1 MVVLIHTG
9 SKVGAPV
16 EMADLVDPDGVNPQ
30 RLVDVMNDLQASVE
44 MGTGKTRTTIADTRK
59 LLDKHLAIIVDT
71 QTLKSGGLPGPKGP
85 DGRQG
90 YPGYQ
95 GAVGAEGDRGPTGNV
110 GEIGSKGFPGP
121 QGLRGKLGD
130 TGPEGARGGKGIT
143 GPPGFDGPLGP
154 KGQLGTPGARGP
166 RGPRGMAGYQG
177 LRGAQGLPGMKG
189 PRGLKGGWTVI
200 DAQKKCKELGG
211 KEYLGV
217 CLKSQRLD
225 SNADTVP
232 FKCNAFQPKL
242 NWDASDWEQIAKL
255 FQTNTNWGTHVK
267 SYWNGNQGG
276 LCGFRE
282 AIMAFTYRS
291 SNNDLWLRHPTFSYT
306 PPLTYPGWRTK
317 CDYVTGST
325 GIYACSI

>member
-1 MVVLIHTG
+1 
-9 SKVGAPV
+9 
-16 EMADLVDPDGVNPQ
+16 MADLVDPDGVNPQ

-177 LRGAQGLPGMKG
+177 LRGAQVFHPLVAFCAVLSSALVVWTCAVACHVSPCRSRLDIPSQNIRFTPVDHVAHVLREMMANTTFVQLASSETCKGSTRCDKCTFAQVDFHKSFSTCLPPPPLARRNRLVHPHGTAH
-189 PRGLKGGWTVI
+189 RFVLR
-200 DAQKKCKELGG
+200 LGG
-211 KEYLGV
+211 
-217 CLKSQRLD
+217 R
-225 SNADTVP
+225 
-232 FKCNAFQPKL
+232 
-242 NWDASDWEQIAKL
+242 
-255 FQTNTNWGTHVK
+255 GT
-267 SYWNGNQGG
+267 GEEGG
-276 LCGFRE
+276 MVFSGRAAEENVVMWHCGGYFL
-282 AIMAFTYRS
+282 Y
-291 SNNDLWLRHPTFSYT
+291 
-306 PPLTYPGWRTK
+306 
-317 CDYVTGST
+317 
-325 GIYACSI
+325 